1 MPPKRLVLAK
11 NLPRIQARSPVKA
24 STIEIQKS
32 KYVSWSKKRTW
43 SIKVKKNKKR

>member
-32 KYVSWSKKRTW
+32 KYVSWSKK
-43 SIKVKKNKKR
+43 KNLEYKGKEK